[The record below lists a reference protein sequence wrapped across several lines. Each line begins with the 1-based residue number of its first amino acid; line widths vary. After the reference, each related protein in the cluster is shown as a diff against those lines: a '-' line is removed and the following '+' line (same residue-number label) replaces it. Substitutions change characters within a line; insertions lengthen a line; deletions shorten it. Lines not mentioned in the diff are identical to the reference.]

1 MTTPTPTPTPAAPS
15 TGADTTAR
23 TRFRDLLAAEWIKFW
38 SLRSTTWVLGLSAL
52 FIIAAN
58 LKAARYT
65 YDHYTVGDGD
75 PATMLQVAL
84 GDSFTMIAA
93 DVVMIVAGSV
103 GALVLVG
110 EYASGL
116 IRTTL
121 VAVPDRRA
129 VIAAKACVL
138 TAVMLGYGA
147 VTAGVSFGA
156 CQAVL
161 ADTHIGV
168 SVTDPA
174 ALRFVAAAVLFAP
187 VCALAGFALGA
198 LIRHTA
204 GAVVG
209 TVLVLFFLPAFF
221 NERYRWSADL
231 LHAMPLQA
239 WRRLAQADQA
249 HTLPSAHPATVAG
262 SWATFA
268 LWALASVVVAATVIQ
283 RRDH

>member
-1 MTTPTPTPTPAAPS
+1 MTTPTLTTATPS
-15 TGADTTAR
+15 TGIGAAPR
-23 TRFRDLLAAEWIKFW
+23 TRLRDLLAAEWIKLW
-38 SLRSTTWVLGLSAL
+38 SLRSTAWVLGLSAL
-52 FIIAAN
+52 FVIAAN
-58 LKAARYT
+58 LKSARYT
-65 YDHYTVGDGD
+65 YDHYTVGEGD
-75 PATMLQVAL
+75 PTTMLQVAL
-84 GDSFTMIAA
+84 GDSFTVIAA

-103 GALVLVG
+103 GALAVVG

-129 VIAAKACVL
+129 VITAKACVL
-138 TAVMLGYGA
+138 TVVMLGYG
-147 VTAGVSFGA
+147 VLTAGVSFVA

-161 ADTHIGV
+161 ADTHIGL
-168 SVTDPA
+168 SLAHPA
-174 ALRFVAAAVLFAP
+174 ALRFVAAAALFAP

-204 GAVVG
+204 GAVVS

-239 WRRLAQADQA
+239 WRRLSQVDLT
-249 HTLPSAHPATVAG
+249 HTLPVAHPATVAG
-262 SWATFA
+262 SWATYA
-268 LWALASVVVAATVIQ
+268 AWALASVAVAVAVVH